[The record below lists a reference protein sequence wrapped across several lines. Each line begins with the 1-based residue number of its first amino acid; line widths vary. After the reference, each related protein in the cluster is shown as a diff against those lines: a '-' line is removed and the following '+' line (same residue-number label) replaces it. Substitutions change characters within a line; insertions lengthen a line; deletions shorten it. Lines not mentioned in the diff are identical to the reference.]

1 MRASLFSP
9 AKKATVIVPG
19 FYANRSTSQKQ
30 TPGGGGKPVK
40 AQKPPEKQTSLAAP
54 LHKVSLGPSFVF
66 NADAILVEDSRDC
79 EDFPLGFEGQ
89 QPEKGSFAKQLK
101 EIDDELSRFDDMEG
115 IDTNQEVLPFKKSCF
130 ANILDFSNTHVLAL
144 PKISTNRSFFPTKK
158 GTKLAENS
166 LKDITN
172 QKGAPSQVIHPFGT
186 KQICITRPDL
196 GSIEDVGILMGNKRF
211 QHQFLDHCGLPKKTK
226 LVS

>member
-1 MRASLFSP
+1 MCASLFSP
-9 AKKATVIVPG
+9 AKKAIVIVPG
-19 FYANRSTSQKQ
+19 FYANRSTSHKQ
-30 TPGGGGKPVK
+30 TPGGSGKPVK
-40 AQKPPEKQTSLAAP
+40 VQKPPKKQTSLVAP

-66 NADAILVEDSRDC
+66 NVDAILVEDSRDC

-101 EIDDELSRFDDMEG
+101 EID
-115 IDTNQEVLPFKKSCF
+115 THQEILLFKESCS
-130 ANILDFSNTHVLAL
+130 ANIPDFSNTHVSAL
-144 PKISTNRSFFPTKK
+144 PKISTNRSFFPTEK

-186 KQICITRPDL
+186 K
-196 GSIEDVGILMGNKRF
+196 
-211 QHQFLDHCGLPKKTK
+211 
-226 LVS
+226 

>member
-1 MRASLFSP
+1 MRASLFNP
-9 AKKATVIVPG
+9 AKKAIVIVLG

-40 AQKPPEKQTSLAAP
+40 AQKPLEKQTSLVAT

-89 QPEKGSFAKQLK
+89 QHEKGSFAKQLK

-115 IDTNQEVLPFKKSCF
+115 IDTNQEVLPFKESCS
-130 ANILDFSNTHVLAL
+130 ANISDFSSTHVSAL
-144 PKISTNRSFFPTKK
+144 PKISTNRSFFPTEK

-186 KQICITRPDL
+186 KQICITRLDS